1 MIRAFLLL
9 GSNEGE
15 RQAMLSA
22 ARVRIT
28 LLAGP
33 VSMTSSLYETAAWG
47 NTDQP
52 SFLNQVVAIETKLT
66 PAVLL
71 STLQA
76 IERSLGRV
84 SKGKGEPRTIDI
96 DILLYSDQIIQEPDL
111 VVPHTS
117 MAERRFALTPLAE
130 IAPDAVHP
138 VSKKTFAKMLEECG
152 DGLAVSKI

>member
-1 MIRAFLLL
+1 
-9 GSNEGE
+9 
-15 RQAMLSA
+15 MLSA

-76 IERSLGRV
+76 IERSLGRT

-96 DILLYSDQIIQEPDL
+96 DILLYGDEVINTPDL
-111 VVPHTS
+111 TIPHAS
-117 MAERRFALTPLAE
+117 MPDRRFALTPLAE
-130 IAPDAVHP
+130 IAPDVVHP
-138 VSKKTFAKMLEECG
+138 VNKKTIAKMLEECG
-152 DGLAVSKI
+152 DGLAVTIIGKQ